1 MSRVNKL
8 VFVVMLMI
16 GCGIF
21 AYESRTLD
29 LNQVMGDISHLK
41 WGWLLI
47 ALLCML
53 ISWGFEALVLRVF
66 LKGRTAHFTMRNAL
80 RIPLIEQLFN
90 AITPFSTGGQP
101 AQLVALMQS
110 KVEAGQA
117 SSVLLM
123 KFIVYQFMVLVNF
136 LLSMVIGFSQV
147 SQHFGTLSVL
157 IAFGLIVHVV
167 VLVALLLIM
176 YHNRFTK
183 QLVKWLLIPVSWFVS
198 KPRLTS
204 WHDTL
209 LLKIDTFYAE
219 SLHLK
224 QEKGKL
230 LRGCLLTLGQLV
242 FYYSVPYF
250 VLLALG
256 ATNVDYLRVLV
267 LHIMIVMI
275 VSLFPIPG
283 GSGGAEYSFK
293 TLFATF
299 SLSSS
304 KLVLAML
311 LWRLF
316 TYYLGM
322 FMGIIALAI
331 KPKVTSKK

>member
-1 MSRVNKL
+1 MSRTNKI
-8 VFVVMLMI
+8 VFAVMLAI

-21 AYESRTLD
+21 AYESRTLQ
-29 LNQVMGDISHLK
+29 LNQLVADISRLK
-41 WGWLLI
+41 VGWLLV
-47 ALLCML
+47 ALSCML
-53 ISWGFEALVLRVF
+53 ISWFFEALVLRVF
-66 LKGRTAHFTMRNAL
+66 LKGRTTDFSLFNAL
-80 RIPLIEQLFN
+80 RIPLIAQLFN
-90 AITPFSTGGQP
+90 AITPFSSGGQP

-110 KVEAGQA
+110 RVEAGQA

-136 LLSMVIGFSQV
+136 LLSMLIGFSQV
-147 SQHFGTLSVL
+147 SKHFGTLAIL
-157 IAFGLIVHVV
+157 INFGLIVHVV
-167 VLVALLLIM
+167 VLAVLLLVM
-176 YHNRFTK
+176 YYNKFTK
-183 QLVKWLLIPVSWFVS
+183 QLVHWLLIPVSWFVS
-198 KPRLTS
+198 KKRMIEWRSVLLT
-204 WHDTL
+204 
-209 LLKIDTFYAE
+209 KIDTFYAE

-224 QEKGKL
+224 KEKKKL
-230 LRGCLLTLGQLV
+230 IKGCLLTLCQLF

-256 ATNVDYLRVLV
+256 SPNVNYLEVMV
-267 LHIMIVMI
+267 LHVMIVMI
-275 VSLFPIPG
+275 VSLFPVPG

-299 SLSSS
+299 TLSSS

-322 FMGIIALAI
+322 FMGIGALAV
-331 KPKVTSKK
+331 KPKLSAKK

>member
-1 MSRVNKL
+1 MSRTNKI
-8 VFVVMLMI
+8 VFAVMLLI

-21 AYESRTLD
+21 AYESRTLA
-29 LNQVMGDISHLK
+29 LKQLFIDISHLK
-41 WGWLLI
+41 LWWLLV

-53 ISWGFEALVLRVF
+53 ISWFFEALVLRVF
-66 LKGRTAHFTMRNAL
+66 LKDRTEHFSLYNAL
-80 RIPLIEQLFN
+80 RIPLIAQLFN
-90 AITPFSTGGQP
+90 AITPFSSGGQP

-110 KVEAGQA
+110 RVEAGQA

-136 LLSMVIGFSQV
+136 LLSMMIGFSQV
-147 SQHFGTLSVL
+147 SKHFGTLSIL
-157 IAFGLIVHVV
+157 ITFGLIVHVV
-167 VLVALLLIM
+167 VLAVLLLIM
-176 YHNRFTK
+176 YYNRFTK
-183 QLVKWLLIPVSWFVS
+183 QLVHWLLIPVGWFVS
-198 KPRLTS
+198 QKRVTEWRTMLMA
-204 WHDTL
+204 
-209 LLKIDTFYAE
+209 KIDTFYAE

-224 QEKGKL
+224 REKKKL
-230 LRGCLLTLGQLV
+230 IKGCILTLGQLF

-256 ATNVDYLRVLV
+256 IPNVNYLEVMV

-275 VSLFPIPG
+275 VSLFPVPG

-299 SLSSS
+299 IPSSS
-304 KLVLAML
+304 KLVLGML

-322 FMGIIALAI
+322 FMGIGALAV
-331 KPKVTSKK
+331 KPRVTDKK

>member
-1 MSRVNKL
+1 MSRVNKI
-8 VFVVMLMI
+8 VFVVMLAI

-21 AYESRTLD
+21 AYESRS
-29 LNQVMGDISHLK
+29 LNFNQLVGDVSRLK
-41 WGWLLI
+41 WGWLLV
-47 ALLCML
+47 ALACML
-53 ISWGFEALVLRVF
+53 ISWGFEAVVLRVF
-66 LKGRTAHFTMRNAL
+66 LKGRTEQFNVHNAV

-136 LLSMVIGFSQV
+136 LLSMIVGFSQV
-147 SQHFGTLSVL
+147 SKHFGTLSIL
-157 IAFGLIVHVV
+157 ISFGLIIHVV

-176 YHNRFTK
+176 YYNRFTK
-183 QLVKWLLIPVSWFVS
+183 QLVRLLLIPVSWFVS
-198 KPRLTS
+198 QKRVAT
-204 WHDTL
+204 WHAL
-209 LLKIDTFYAE
+209 LLVKIDTFYAE

-224 QEKGKL
+224 REPVKL
-230 LRGCLLTLGQLV
+230 LKGCLLTLGQLG

-256 ATNVDYLRVLV
+256 AQNVNYLQVMV

-322 FMGIIALAI
+322 FMGILALAV
-331 KPKVTSKK
+331 KPKLTTKK